1 MKSNGTFKLLMIL
14 SGDVEL
20 NPSPALTCSSC
31 LKQIRRNQLK
41 GTCQNCKQ
49 CFHIKCLKENVNDT
63 MFCNTCYIRPTE
75 PIEETRH
82 DDRQSDCYDNLRSY
96 IAKTGLKILHQNV
109 NGLLSKIDMIREMF
123 DSLNNNIHVLG
134 VTESKLNSTI
144 LDAEVRIN
152 GYVGIRHDRTSIGG
166 GGGVIAF
173 VHDDINFQRRTD
185 LENQSTEAVWL
196 ELFVKYSKSILVC
209 FTYRPPNSSEHLNKN
224 FNEVFN
230 EMVMTALQENK
241 EIILLGDLNCDY
253 SKPTDNSCLK
263 DIIKINGLKQMITQ
277 PTRTTMTTSSLIDI
291 VLNNTC
297 QEHSLIFFL

>member
-109 NGLLSKIDMIREMF
+109 NGLLSKIDIIREMF
-123 DSLNNNIHVLG
+123 DSLNNNIHVLS

-152 GYVGIRHDRTSIGG
+152 GYVGIRHDRTSRGG
-166 GGGVIAF
+166 GGGMIAF

-230 EMVMTALQENK
+230 EMVMTA
-241 EIILLGDLNCDY
+241 
-253 SKPTDNSCLK
+253 
-263 DIIKINGLKQMITQ
+263 
-277 PTRTTMTTSSLIDI
+277 
-291 VLNNTC
+291 
-297 QEHSLIFFL
+297 